1 MIDIEKV
8 LKSQYPSI
16 SNLPNFAENSI
27 YFSLK
32 KLFYQNEINEFLEK
46 NSNSTGMDFI
56 RKVLEHFNFGYSVSN
71 KDIENIPSE
80 GKVVI
85 IANHPL
91 GALDSF
97 ALLDLVTSVRS
108 DVRIVANSVLMNIEP
123 ISPLLLP
130 VDNLT
135 GAISKASFKNIV
147 RALDN
152 EEAVIFFPSGE
163 VSRVRPTGIK
173 DTTWRSGFLHLA
185 KKTNSPILPIFINAR
200 NSWLFYAISMIYKNA
215 ATLLL
220 AREMFNKKDKTISF
234 NVGEL
239 VPQNSISLKSLN
251 TKTEINLLKKHLY
264 KVSKGKKGVFTTQ
277 KCIAHQEDRQ
287 KLKKELSECE
297 LLGKTSD
304 GKKIYL
310 ADYDKD
316 SSIIR
321 ELGRLREYSFRK
333 VGEGTGKKRDIDKYD
348 VYYRHLVLWDEDELE
363 IVGAYRLGESDTIM
377 QMDEG
382 KDSFYTS
389 SLFDLNDSFEP
400 YLSNSIELGR
410 SFVQPKY
417 WGSRALDY
425 LWFGIGAYIR
435 TRPNLKYMFGP
446 VSMSASYPK
455 LARNLLIFFYK
466 NYFGSDDDI
475 VVSKNRYI
483 MTKKE
488 IDECRNIFSCDD
500 YVADFKVLK
509 QTLSNMNI
517 SVPTLYRQ
525 YSELCEE
532 GGVKFLDFGE
542 DKDFE
547 NCIDGF
553 LLLEVEKI
561 KDSKRKRYMQVLE

>member
-1 MIDIEKV
+1 
-8 LKSQYPSI
+8 
-16 SNLPNFAENSI
+16 
-27 YFSLK
+27 
-32 KLFYQNEINEFLEK
+32 
-46 NSNSTGMDFI
+46 
-56 RKVLEHFNFGYSVSN
+56 
-71 KDIENIPSE
+71 
-80 GKVVI
+80 
-85 IANHPL
+85 
-91 GALDSF
+91 
-97 ALLDLVTSVRS
+97 
-108 DVRIVANSVLMNIEP
+108 
-123 ISPLLLP
+123 
-130 VDNLT
+130 
-135 GAISKASFKNIV
+135 
-147 RALDN
+147 
-152 EEAVIFFPSGE
+152 
-163 VSRVRPTGIK
+163 
-173 DTTWRSGFLHLA
+173 
-185 KKTNSPILPIFINAR
+185 
-200 NSWLFYAISMIYKNA
+200 
-215 ATLLL
+215 
-220 AREMFNKKDKTISF
+220 
-234 NVGEL
+234 
-239 VPQNSISLKSLN
+239 LN

>member
-16 SNLPNFAENSI
+16 TNLPNFAEKSI

-32 KLFYQNEINEFLEK
+32 KLFYQNEINDFLEN
-46 NSNSTGMDFI
+46 NSNLVGMEFI
-56 RKVLEHFNFGYSVSN
+56 RKVLDYFNFGYSVSN

-97 ALLDLVTSVRS
+97 ALLDLITSVRS
-108 DVRIVANSVLMNIEP
+108 DVRIVANSVLMNIDP
-123 ISPLLLP
+123 VSPLLLP
-130 VDNLT
+130 VDNMT

-147 RALDN
+147 KALDN

-200 NSWLFYAISMIYKNA
+200 NSWLFYAVSMIYKNA

-220 AREMFNKKDKTISF
+220 AREMFNKRDKTISF
-234 NVGEL
+234 SVGEL
-239 VPQNSISLKSLN
+239 VPQSSISLKSLN
-251 TKTEINLLKKHLY
+251 TKTELNLLKKHLY
-264 KVSKGKKGVFTTQ
+264 KVSRGKKGVFVTQ

-297 LLGKTSD
+297 LLGKTGD

-333 VGEGTGKKRDIDKYD
+333 VGEGTGKKRDVDKYD
-348 VYYRHLVLWDEDELE
+348 VYYKHLVLWDEEELE

-389 SLFDLNDSFEP
+389 SLFELREGFSP
-400 YLSNSIELGR
+400 YLRNSIELGR

-425 LWFGIGAYIR
+425 LWFGIGAYVR

-466 NYFGSDDDI
+466 NYFGNDDDM

-488 IDECRNIFSCDD
+488 IDECESMFSCND
-500 YVADFKVLK
+500 YVGDFKILK

-525 YSELCEE
+525 YSELCDE

-553 LLLEVEKI
+553 LLLNVDMI
-561 KDSKRKRYMQVLE
+561 KDSKRKRYIQTLE

>member
-1 MIDIEKV
+1 M
-8 LKSQYPSI
+8 
-16 SNLPNFAENSI
+16 
-27 YFSLK
+27 
-32 KLFYQNEINEFLEK
+32 LF
-46 NSNSTGMDFI
+46 
-56 RKVLEHFNFGYSVSN
+56 
-71 KDIENIPSE
+71 
-80 GKVVI
+80 
-85 IANHPL
+85 
-91 GALDSF
+91 
-97 ALLDLVTSVRS
+97 RS
-108 DVRIVANSVLMNIEP
+108 
-123 ISPLLLP
+123 
-130 VDNLT
+130 
-135 GAISKASFKNIV
+135 
-147 RALDN
+147 
-152 EEAVIFFPSGE
+152 
-163 VSRVRPTGIK
+163 
-173 DTTWRSGFLHLA
+173 
-185 KKTNSPILPIFINAR
+185 
-200 NSWLFYAISMIYKNA
+200 
-215 ATLLL
+215 
-220 AREMFNKKDKTISF
+220 
-234 NVGEL
+234 
-239 VPQNSISLKSLN
+239 
-251 TKTEINLLKKHLY
+251 
-264 KVSKGKKGVFTTQ
+264 
-277 KCIAHQEDRQ
+277 EDRQ

-297 LLGKTSD
+297 LLGKTGD

-333 VGEGTGKKRDIDKYD
+333 VGEGTGKKRDVDKYD
-348 VYYRHLVLWDEDELE
+348 VYYKHLVLWDEEELE

-389 SLFDLNDSFEP
+389 SLFELREGFDP
-400 YLSNSIELGR
+400 YLRNSIELGR

-425 LWFGIGAYIR
+425 LWFGIGAYVR

-466 NYFGSDDDI
+466 NYFGNDDDM

-488 IDECRNIFSCDD
+488 IDECRSMFSCND
-500 YVADFKVLK
+500 YAGDFKILK

-525 YSELCEE
+525 YSELCDE

-553 LLLEVEKI
+553 LLLEVDKI
-561 KDSKRKRYMQVLE
+561 KDSKRKRYIQVPE